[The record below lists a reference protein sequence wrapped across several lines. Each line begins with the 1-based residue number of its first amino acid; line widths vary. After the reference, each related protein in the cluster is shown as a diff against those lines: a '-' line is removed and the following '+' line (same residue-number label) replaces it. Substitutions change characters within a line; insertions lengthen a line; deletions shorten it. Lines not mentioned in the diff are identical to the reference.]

1 MGLEYEGLVELGK
14 EMVGFKT
21 FAHHIVD
28 RGAKSC
34 GQVTTFLLNF
44 V

>member
-1 MGLEYEGLVELGK
+1 MGLEYEGLVELCK
-14 EMVGFKT
+14 EMVSFKT